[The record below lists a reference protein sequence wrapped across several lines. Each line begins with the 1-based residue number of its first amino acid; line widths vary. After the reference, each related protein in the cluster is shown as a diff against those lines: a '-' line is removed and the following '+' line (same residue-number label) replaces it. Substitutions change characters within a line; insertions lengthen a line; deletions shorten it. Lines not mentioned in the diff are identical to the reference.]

1 MNKETRISIKKLNK
15 ELFDHIIKV
24 IPNAVALIIRK
35 DSKMN
40 KPPIWFQEFEKRN
53 NKKWEQNNSRL
64 NNIEN
69 KINLIEEKVD
79 NNTKLINNNTEL
91 INKYHN

>member
-1 MNKETRISIKKLNK
+1 MDKEIRVSIKKINK

-24 IPNAVALIIRK
+24 IPSAVALIIRK

-53 NKKWEQNNSRL
+53 NSRL
-64 NNIEN
+64 DNIEN